1 MNRKTGWFV
10 ALLILALLV
19 VACGPTMATPTTSD
33 NPSGGETPTAAS
45 GSNTPTE
52 APGGTSPT
60 VAPAQGQTP
69 TAEAVSPGDLPV
81 SADDWHVLGPAD
93 AKVTIIEYSDF
104 Q

>member
-1 MNRKTGWFV
+1 MIRKTGWFP

-19 VACGPTMATPTTSD
+19 AACGPTLVTPT
-33 NPSGGETPTAAS
+33 PSGSSGEGQTPAA
-45 GSNTPTE
+45 GQNTST
-52 APGGTSPT
+52 PGAVAQVSPT
-60 VAPAQGQTP
+60 TTPAQGSA

-81 SADDWHVLGPAD
+81 SGDDWHVLGPAD

>member
-1 MNRKTGWFV
+1 MNRRTGWFA
-10 ALLILALLV
+10 ALLIVALLV

-33 NPSGGETPTAAS
+33 NPGGGQTPTAAL

-52 APGGTSPT
+52 APVGDSPT
-60 VAPAQGQTP
+60 VAPTQAQTP
-69 TAEAVSPGDLPV
+69 TVEAVSPGDLPV
-81 SADDWHVLGPAD
+81 SADDWHVIGSPD